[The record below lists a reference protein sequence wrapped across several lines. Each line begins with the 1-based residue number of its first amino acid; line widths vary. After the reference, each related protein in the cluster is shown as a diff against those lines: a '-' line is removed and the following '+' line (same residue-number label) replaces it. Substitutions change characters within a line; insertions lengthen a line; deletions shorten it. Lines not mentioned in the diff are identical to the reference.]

1 MNETKR
7 TFSPNKVCL
16 IIAVIGAMICVGIF
30 VFATIGDTGT
40 AEKTMKGITE
50 YVKTQ
55 IIRYD
60 EIVAER
66 ERKPISERL

>member
-16 IIAVIGAMICVGIF
+16 IIAIIGAMICVVIF

-40 AEKTMKGITE
+40 AEKNHERDYGI
-50 YVKTQ
+50 
-55 IIRYD
+55 R
-60 EIVAER
+60 
-66 ERKPISERL
+66 